1 MSDITES
8 GTYMVIELQHM
19 VAPPFLC
26 SKSLCI
32 NKKRLRQAIGLRY
45 LHSLV
50 SQVKLQRQCTHKM
63 QSCDTPLQII
73 RSQVKHC
80 NETKQELVTMFT
92 PDDSSHHFL
101 QDITGHIFSN
111 QWKSVKPLCKGERKV
126 ITREREN
133 LVTDMLAIKEVWF

>member
-1 MSDITES
+1 
-8 GTYMVIELQHM
+8 MVIELQHM

-63 QSCDTPLQII
+63 QSYYPLLGQTLQRNEARATPSLLARYHWTYILESMEKRKATLQ
-73 RSQVKHC
+73 RRK
-80 NETKQELVTMFT
+80 
-92 PDDSSHHFL
+92 
-101 QDITGHIFSN
+101 
-111 QWKSVKPLCKGERKV
+111 KSYYSRRRKV
-126 ITREREN
+126 SGRYVGN
-133 LVTDMLAIKEVWF
+133 VN